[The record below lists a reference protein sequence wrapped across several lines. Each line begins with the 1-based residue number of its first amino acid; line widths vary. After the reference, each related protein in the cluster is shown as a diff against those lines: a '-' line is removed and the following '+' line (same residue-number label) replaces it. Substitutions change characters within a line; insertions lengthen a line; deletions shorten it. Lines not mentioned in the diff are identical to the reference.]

1 METDKNSPSVT
12 VIVPVYNVEPWL
24 RECVDSIL
32 NQTFRD
38 FELIL
43 VDDGSPDG
51 CGAIC
56 DEYARR
62 DSRVRVI
69 HKENGGLSSAR
80 NAGLRIARGEYIA
93 FVDSDDFIAPNMLRR
108 LVDAAAHFQADAVMF
123 NYHAHYSPDY
133 AGTKSQDS
141 SFAAAVMGNGEFSKF
156 LAHPDHWPAC
166 IVWNKLYKRHVWEDL
181 FFPEGY
187 IHEDEAVIHHV
198 VERCR
203 TIAIIEDQL
212 YHYRQNIST
221 SIMGQGTRIAT
232 FDKLTA
238 LADRIL
244 CAHKNGW
251 QELTDSSIADYV
263 YRLLNLLPRFPRTAE
278 NEKYFRRM
286 EDSLKTAFPYLLKAK
301 NVSPRHKVHLT
312 LVRLNSKLYCTLKHL
327 IKG

>member
-1 METDKNSPSVT
+1 MANLPTISI
-12 VIVPVYNVEPWL
+12 IVPVYKVEPWL
-24 RECVDSIL
+24 RECMDSIL
-32 NQTFRD
+32 GQTFRD

-56 DEYARR
+56 DECARL
-62 DSRVRVI
+62 DTRVRVI

-80 NAGLRIARGEYIA
+80 NAGLRIARGAYIL
-93 FVDSDDFIAPNMLRR
+93 FIDSDDFVEANMLQR
-108 LVDAAAHFQADAVMF
+108 LMQAADQHSADVVMF
-123 NYHAHYSPDY
+123 NFDTYYPPEHTGWKR
-133 AGTKSQDS
+133 AGS
-141 SFAAAVMGNGEFSKF
+141 SFSSAVMSNAEFAAF
-156 LAHPDHWPAC
+156 LAHSDHWPASIAC
-166 IVWNKLYKRHVWEDL
+166 NKLYRRQIWENL
-181 FFPEGY
+181 SFPEGF

-198 VERCR
+198 VEQCR
-203 TIAIIEDQL
+203 TIAIIDDCL
-212 YHYRQNIST
+212 YHYRQIVST
-221 SIMGQGTRIAT
+221 SITGQGIRIAS

-251 QELTDSSIADYV
+251 QELAGHTAYQYIYC
-263 YRLLNLLPRFPRTAE
+263 LLDLLPRFPRTAE

-286 EDSLKTAFPYLLKAK
+286 EDSLKTAFPYLLRAK